1 VRPDDGQPGVVYAH
15 SLKSSPRIATLS
27 EDRQIVVAASLPA
40 NLLATLATAGSVVAV
55 GEGSSLDIPRW
66 MAAIAS
72 ASALLVSGSLPV
84 STALLASAPSLKVIS
99 TTSVGFDHIDV
110 EAATARNIVVCNT
123 PGVLDAAVAE
133 CAMLIILTLARRGY
147 ANMTAVHSGGWSR
160 GDPLPPFGNDLR
172 QTTLGILGMGRTGRA
187 VAQAASMGFGM
198 RILYHNRSGRL
209 PANATI
215 FPIEYVDRA
224 DLFRQSDFLSVHV
237 DLNAQTIRSI
247 GQAEFDLMKPSAH
260 FVNLSR
266 GAVVDETALMD
277 ALHSRRIAGAGLDV
291 MEVEPPAAT
300 NPLLNLDNV
309 VITPHIGS
317 ATVETRQRMAEM
329 AVRNL
334 LDVWRGHAPA
344 AVVNPEALVGAP
356 WFSARTTPQ

>member
-1 VRPDDGQPGVVYAH
+1 VTAKRAWSVA
-15 SLKSSPRIATLS
+15 LS
-27 EDRQIVVAASLPA
+27 RMSNTRVARLNEEHQIVVAESLPA
-40 NLLATLATAGSVVAV
+40 KLLATLATAGNVVTV
-55 GEGSSLDIPRW
+55 GEGSSSDVSRLI
-66 MAAIAS
+66 AALGS
-72 ASALLVSGSLPV
+72 ASALLVSGNLQV
-84 STALLASAPSLKVIS
+84 SAELLAAAPSLKVIS

-133 CAMLIILTLARRGY
+133 CAMLIVLTLARRGY
-147 ANMTAVHSGGWSR
+147 ANMTAVRTGRWSR

-172 QTTLGILGMGRTGRA
+172 QTTLGILGMGRTGSA
-187 VAQAASMGFGM
+187 VAQAASLGFGM
-198 RILYHNRSGRL
+198 RILYHNRSGQL
-209 PANATI
+209 PPTATI

-237 DLNAQTIRSI
+237 DLNVETIRSI

-277 ALHSRRIAGAGLDV
+277 ALRSRRIAGAGLDV

-309 VITPHIGS
+309 VVTPHIGT

-329 AVRNL
+329 AVRNV
-334 LDVWRGHAPA
+334 LDVCRGHAPA
-344 AVVNPEALVGAP
+344 AIVNPEALVGAS
-356 WFSARTTPQ
+356 WFSARTMPE

>member
-1 VRPDDGQPGVVYAH
+1 MA
-15 SLKSSPRIATLS
+15 
-27 EDRQIVVAASLPA
+27 ESLPA
-40 NLLATLATAGSVVAV
+40 ELLATLATAGSVVTV
-55 GEGSSLDIPRW
+55 GEEPSSDATRLI
-66 MAAIAS
+66 AALGS
-72 ASALLVSGSLPV
+72 ASALLVSPNVKV
-84 STALLASAPSLKVIS
+84 SAELLAAAPSLKVIS

-147 ANMTAVHSGGWSR
+147 ANMTAVRTGRWSR

-172 QTTLGILGMGRTGRA
+172 QKTLGILGMGRTGSA
-187 VAQAASMGFGM
+187 VARVASLGFGM
-198 RILYHNRSGRL
+198 RILYHNRSGQL
-209 PANATI
+209 PPTATI

-237 DLNAQTIRSI
+237 DLNSQTIRSI

-260 FVNLSR
+260 IVNLSR
-266 GAVVDETALMD
+266 GAVVNETALMD
-277 ALHSRRIAGAGLDV
+277 ALRSRRIAGAGLDV
-291 MEVEPPAAT
+291 MGVEPPAAT

-309 VITPHIGS
+309 VITPHIGT

-329 AVRNL
+329 AVRHI
-334 LDVWRGHAPA
+334 LDVCGGHAPA
-344 AVVNPEALVGAP
+344 AIVNPEALVGAS
-356 WFSARTTPQ
+356 WFSART